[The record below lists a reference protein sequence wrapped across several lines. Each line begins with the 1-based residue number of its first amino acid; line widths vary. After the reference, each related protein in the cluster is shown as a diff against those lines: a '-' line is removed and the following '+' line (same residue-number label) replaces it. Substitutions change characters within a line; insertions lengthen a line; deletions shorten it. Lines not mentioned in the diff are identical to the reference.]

1 MSYTEIYKF
10 DSKGEPEMFAEVRN
24 AHRGAMAV
32 WDYLEK
38 KYLPP
43 VQFSRLWAGNRE
55 EGKLVWNLAT
65 DKRLELAERI
75 SMLSTFDNA
84 IVYRKYIPALLEAF
98 RAFPG
103 ETSLLE
109 QADAIETLCREDSD
123 FIAIGWNQTS
133 VNGDCWTN
141 YGGHDEDDEAIG
153 YNILTD
159 SGRHW
164 GIFQEEESNA

>member
-10 DSKGEPEMFAEVRN
+10 KSDGNPEEFVEVRN

-32 WDYLEK
+32 WDFMEK

-43 VQFSRLWAGNRE
+43 VQFSRMWGSDRAQAKLIWDLARNE
-55 EGKLVWNLAT
+55 EIGAK
-65 DKRLELAERI
+65 ERI
-75 SMLSTFDNA
+75 CMLSTYDDA
-84 IVYRKYIPALLEAF
+84 IVYRKDIPALLEAF
-98 RAFPG
+98 RSFPSQC
-103 ETSLLE
+103 SLPE
-109 QADAIETLCREDSD
+109 QADAIETLYREDPD

-133 VNGDCWTN
+133 VNGDDWMN
-141 YGGHDEDDEAIG
+141 FGGRDEDDEYIP

-164 GIFQEEESNA
+164 SIFAE